1 MYNLNFK
8 YFFIYIL
15 IINLIGF
22 LFMYIDKKR
31 AINHQFRISENTLLL
46 LSILGGSI
54 GSFIGMYK
62 FRHKTK
68 KKKFKVGIPLIFIIE
83 SFLIMQII

>member
-8 YFFIYIL
+8 YFLIYIL

-68 KKKFKVGIPLIFIIE
+68 KKKFTVGIPLIFIIE

>member
-8 YFFIYIL
+8 YFLIYIL

-68 KKKFKVGIPLIFIIE
+68 KKKFTLGIPIIFIIE
-83 SFLIMQII
+83 SFLIIQII

>member
-31 AINHQFRISENTLLL
+31 AINHQFRISETTLLL

-68 KKKFKVGIPLIFIIE
+68 KKKFTVGIPLIFIIE

>member
-68 KKKFKVGIPLIFIIE
+68 KKKFTVGIPLIFIIE
-83 SFLIMQII
+83 SFLIIQII

>member
-46 LSILGGSI
+46 LSVLGGSI

-68 KKKFKVGIPLIFIIE
+68 KKKFTVGIPLIFIIE

>member
-68 KKKFKVGIPLIFIIE
+68 KKKFTVGIPLIFIIE

>member
-1 MYNLNFK
+1 MYNLNSK
-8 YFFIYIL
+8 YIFIYIL

-68 KKKFKVGIPLIFIIE
+68 KKKFTVGIPLIFIIE
-83 SFLIMQII
+83 SFLIIQIM

>member
-1 MYNLNFK
+1 MHNLNFK
-8 YFFIYIL
+8 YVFIYIL

-68 KKKFKVGIPLIFIIE
+68 KKKFTVGIPLIFIIE
-83 SFLIMQII
+83 SFLIIQII

>member
-8 YFFIYIL
+8 YVFLYIL
-15 IINLIGF
+15 IINFIGF
-22 LFMYIDKKR
+22 LSMYIDKKR
-31 AINHQFRISENTLLL
+31 AINNQFRISERTLLL

-54 GSFIGMYK
+54 GSFVGMHK

-68 KKKFKVGIPLIFIIE
+68 KRKFTVGIPLIFIIE
-83 SFLIMQII
+83 SFLIIQII

>member
-8 YFFIYIL
+8 YVFIYIL

-68 KKKFKVGIPLIFIIE
+68 KKKFTVGIPLIFIIE
-83 SFLIMQII
+83 SFLIIQII

>member
-68 KKKFKVGIPLIFIIE
+68 KKKFTLGIPIIFIIE
-83 SFLIMQII
+83 SFLIIQII

>member
-8 YFFIYIL
+8 YVFIYIL

-68 KKKFKVGIPLIFIIE
+68 KKKFTVGIPLIFIIE

>member
-1 MYNLNFK
+1 MYNLNSK
-8 YFFIYIL
+8 YIFIYIL

-31 AINHQFRISENTLLL
+31 AINHQFRISENTLLS

-68 KKKFKVGIPLIFIIE
+68 KKKFTVGIPLIFIIE
-83 SFLIMQII
+83 SFLIIQIM

>member
-31 AINHQFRISENTLLL
+31 AINHKFRISENTLLL

-68 KKKFKVGIPLIFIIE
+68 KKKFTVGIPLIFIIE

>member
-1 MYNLNFK
+1 MYNLNSK
-8 YFFIYIL
+8 YVFIYIL

-68 KKKFKVGIPLIFIIE
+68 KKKFTVGIPLIFIIE

>member
-8 YFFIYIL
+8 YFLIYIL

-68 KKKFKVGIPLIFIIE
+68 KKKFTLGIPLIFIIE
-83 SFLIMQII
+83 SFLIIQII